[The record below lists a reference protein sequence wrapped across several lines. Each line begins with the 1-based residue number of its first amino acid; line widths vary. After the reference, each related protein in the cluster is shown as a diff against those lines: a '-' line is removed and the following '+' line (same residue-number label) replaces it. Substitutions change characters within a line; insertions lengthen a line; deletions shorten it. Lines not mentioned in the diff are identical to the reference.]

1 MKEKEVKDVQREHPK
16 GMLKDYNEVF
26 KDEENNKQN
35 EKEEKMNESINT
47 SAPDNNHTTSHDYT
61 IESESFLEIIKPIET
76 NEVKKENKETHKEF
90 HKEQQKEQHK
100 EHNNEEPQYNSYI
113 GNNYCNIP

>member
-47 SAPDNNHTTSHDYT
+47 SAQIIITLLLMMKYRKRVV
-61 IESESFLEIIKPIET
+61 LEIIKPT
-76 NEVKKENKETHKEF
+76 
-90 HKEQQKEQHK
+90 
-100 EHNNEEPQYNSYI
+100 
-113 GNNYCNIP
+113 